1 MESAAKRQQG
11 ATFGVYAVILA
22 VYFVIPDMGYIA
34 PSLSAIAEQYGVD
47 AGSASYLSTI
57 VSLTQIVSALICGLI
72 AGKLVSRKL
81 LLSIAVTGMAVF
93 GVIPVFFSPAAVP
106 FWVLMV
112 DRAIF
117 GLFLGFLQPIIFAF
131 VANVF
136 SDENKRANGY
146 GIGNVAFNVGAVFA
160 SSVGGICVGIG
171 WNTAFWLYAIGLV
184 VLVFVIVFYKEPLVK
199 MDDESKSEKA
209 RITPLAWFYTS
220 ITFVAMVLDY
230 PFFTVFISALIDH
243 GVCDGVMGGQLLS
256 LFTLVGIV
264 VAAIFG
270 LLFKNLRMKTLPVAC
285 LLCAIGLAVI
295 FLGIAVTKSLPVVVV
310 GVCIIAFG
318 HMAITAGVPH
328 YVSITCTPAVASA
341 ALAYTAMAMNLGGFV
356 SSPYV
361 QLVTSIEGSGDY
373 AVVFLVSAVLML
385 VFAFVVN
392 TVAGK
397 KRGDKDVEVR

>member
-57 VSLTQIVSALICGLI
+57 VSLTQIVSAFICGLI
-72 AGKLVSRKL
+72 AGKFVSRKL

-220 ITFVAMVLDY
+220 IIFVAMVLDY

-397 KRGDKDVEVR
+397 KRGGKDVEVR

>member
-11 ATFGVYAVILA
+11 ATFGVYVVILA

-57 VSLTQIVSALICGLI
+57 VSLTQIVSAFICGLI
-72 AGKLVSRKL
+72 AGKFVSRKL

-136 SDENKRANGY
+136 SDENKRATGY

-209 RITPLAWFYTS
+209 RITPLAWFYMS
-220 ITFVAMVLDY
+220 IIFIAMILDY

-295 FLGIAVTKSLPVVVV
+295 FLGIAVTESLPVVVV
-310 GVCIIAFG
+310 GVCFIAFG
-318 HMAITAGVPH
+318 HMAITVGVPH

-361 QLVTSIEGSGDY
+361 QLITSIEGSGDY

>member
-57 VSLTQIVSALICGLI
+57 VSLTQIVSAFICGLI
-72 AGKLVSRKL
+72 AGKFVSRKL

-220 ITFVAMVLDY
+220 IIFVAMVLDY

-392 TVAGK
+392 TVVGK

>member
-57 VSLTQIVSALICGLI
+57 VSLTQIVSAFICGLI
-72 AGKLVSRKL
+72 AGKFVSRKL

-220 ITFVAMVLDY
+220 IIFVAMVLDY

-256 LFTLVGIV
+256 LFTLVGIG

-392 TVAGK
+392 TVVGK

>member
-57 VSLTQIVSALICGLI
+57 VSLTQIVSAFICGLI
-72 AGKLVSRKL
+72 AGKFVSRKL

-220 ITFVAMVLDY
+220 IIFVAMVLDY

-328 YVSITCTPAVASA
+328 HVSITCTPAVASA

>member
-34 PSLSAIAEQYGVD
+34 LSLSAIAEQYGVD

-93 GVIPVFFSPAAVP
+93 GVMPVFFSPAAVP

-220 ITFVAMVLDY
+220 IIFVAMVLDY

>member
-57 VSLTQIVSALICGLI
+57 VSLTQIVSAFICGLI
-72 AGKLVSRKL
+72 AGKFISRKL

-220 ITFVAMVLDY
+220 IIFVAMVLDY

>member
-57 VSLTQIVSALICGLI
+57 VSLTQIVSAFICGLI
-72 AGKLVSRKL
+72 AGKFVSRKL

-220 ITFVAMVLDY
+220 IIFVAMVLDY

>member
-57 VSLTQIVSALICGLI
+57 VSLTQIVSAFICGLI

-220 ITFVAMVLDY
+220 IIFVAMVLDY

-392 TVAGK
+392 TVVGK
-397 KRGDKDVEVR
+397 KRASYISVKG

>member
-1 MESAAKRQQG
+1 MGNAKRQQG

-34 PSLSAIAEQYGVD
+34 PSLSAIGEQYGVD
-47 AGSASYLSTI
+47 AGTASYLSTI
-57 VSLTQIVSALICGLI
+57 VSLTQIVSAFVCGII
-72 AGKLVSRKL
+72 AGKYVGRKA
-81 LLSIAVTGMAVF
+81 LLSVAVTGMAVF
-93 GVIPVFFSPAAVP
+93 GVLPVFFEPDVVP
-106 FWVLMV
+106 FWVLMA
-112 DRAIF
+112 DRAVF

-136 SDENKRANGY
+136 ADENKRATGY

-171 WNTAFWLYAIGLV
+171 WNTAFWLYAIGLI
-184 VLVFVIVFYKEPLVK
+184 VLVFVLLFYKEPLAK
-199 MDDESKSEKA
+199 MTEAEKSEKA
-209 RITPLAWFYTS
+209 RITPLAWFYMS
-220 ITFVAMVLDY
+220 VILVAMILDY

-243 GVCDGVMGGQLLS
+243 GVCNGVMGGQLLS

-270 LLFKNLRMKTLPVAC
+270 IMFRHIRMKTLPLAC
-285 LLCAIGLAVI
+285 LLCAIGMAVI
-295 FLGIAVTKSLPVVVV
+295 FLGIGVAESLPVVVT

-318 HMAITAGVPH
+318 HMAVTVGVPH
-328 YVSITCTPAVASA
+328 YVSITCSSAVASA
-341 ALAYTAMAMNLGGFV
+341 ALAYTAMAMNLGGFI
-356 SSPYV
+356 SSPYI

-373 AVVFLVSAVLML
+373 AVVFLVSAILML
-385 VFAFVVN
+385 VFAGVVN
-392 TVAGK
+392 AVAGK

>member
-1 MESAAKRQQG
+1 MESASKRQG
-11 ATFGVYAVILA
+11 ATFGAYAVILA

-34 PSLSAIAEQYGVD
+34 PSLSAIGEQYGVD
-47 AGSASYLSTI
+47 AGTASYLSTI
-57 VSLTQIVSALICGLI
+57 VSLAQIISAFVCGII
-72 AGKLVSRKL
+72 AGKYVSRKI
-81 LLSIAVTGMAVF
+81 LLSVAVTGMAVF
-93 GVIPVFFSPAAVP
+93 GVLPVFFAPDVVP
-106 FWVLMV
+106 FWVLMA
-112 DRAIF
+112 DRAVF

-136 SDENKRANGY
+136 SDENKRATGY

-184 VLVFVIVFYKEPLVK
+184 VLVFVVVFYKEPLAE
-199 MDDESKSEKA
+199 MDGEAKSEKA
-209 RITPLAWFYTS
+209 RITPLAWFYMS
-220 ITFVAMVLDY
+220 IIFIAMILDY

-270 LLFKNLRMKTLPVAC
+270 IMFKHLRMKTLPLAC

-295 FLGIAVTKSLPVVVV
+295 FLGVGVAESLPIVVIGVVV
-310 GVCIIAFG
+310 IAFG
-318 HMAITAGVPH
+318 HMAVTVGVPH
-328 YVSITCTPAVASA
+328 YVSITCSSAVASA

-356 SSPYV
+356 SSPYI

-392 TVAGK
+392 AVAGK
-397 KRGDKDVEVR
+397 KRGDEDVEVR